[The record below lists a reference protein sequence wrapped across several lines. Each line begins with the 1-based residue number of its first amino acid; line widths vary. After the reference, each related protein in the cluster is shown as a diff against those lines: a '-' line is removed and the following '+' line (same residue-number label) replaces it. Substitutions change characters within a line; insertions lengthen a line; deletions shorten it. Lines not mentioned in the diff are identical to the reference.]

1 MKQITSVNNPLIIET
16 AKLKIKKYRDRQ
28 KAFLVEGYHLVE
40 ESFRLGL
47 LTKVFALKADD
58 LEMFSCPGY
67 LVNEAIIAKLS
78 TTKSPQPIIGV
89 VAMPKTENTRF
100 KRILLLDRLQDP
112 GNLGTLIRSAA
123 ALGMDAI
130 IASSDTVDCYNEKVI
145 RSTQGALFR
154 IPILYR
160 DLTKE
165 IGKLKEKGFTIYGT
179 GLKGGIKP
187 KPVEKQ
193 DRYALVLG
201 NEAQGVSPE
210 INQLVDRILM
220 IPMQNG
226 VESLNVGVAGGILMY
241 CLNQDQ

>member
-1 MKQITSVNNPLIIET
+1 MNQITSVNNPLIIET
-16 AKLKIKKYRDRQ
+16 AKLKIKNTATAKS
-28 KAFLVEGYHLVE
+28 FLVEGYHLVE

-160 DLTKE
+160 DLTRKSE
-165 IGKLKEKGFTIYGT
+165 NLKKRFYNLWHRIERRNKTE
-179 GLKGGIKP
+179 
-187 KPVEKQ
+187 PVEKQ

-201 NEAQGVSPE
+201 NEAQG
-210 INQLVDRILM
+210 
-220 IPMQNG
+220 
-226 VESLNVGVAGGILMY
+226 
-241 CLNQDQ
+241 